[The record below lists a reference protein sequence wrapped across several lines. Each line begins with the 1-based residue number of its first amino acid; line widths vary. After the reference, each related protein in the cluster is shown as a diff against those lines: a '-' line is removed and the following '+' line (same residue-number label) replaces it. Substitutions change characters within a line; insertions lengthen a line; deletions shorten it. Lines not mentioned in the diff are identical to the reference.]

1 MTSYKM
7 PCIITRGNNVYGPH
21 QYPEKL
27 IPKFTLLASRGAPLP
42 VHGDGGATRS
52 YLFVEDVAEAFET
65 VLLKGKI
72 GETYNIGTQ
81 KERTVLDV
89 ATVRKR
95 YSFFLHLIWFRTKKT
110 VFSPPSS
117 RKKKTQPEKNK
128 PLKLEPPEQN
138 RTSPPSSTSPPT
150 GSSTSATAP
159 STTSATSSATRSWP
173 GWDGPSAP
181 SGRTGCAAP
190 STGTSS
196 TASGPTGSTGTW
208 RTR

>member
-21 QYPEKL
+21 QFPEKL

>member
-21 QYPEKL
+21 QFPEKL

-117 RKKKTQPEKNK
+117 RKKKTQPERNK

>member
-21 QYPEKL
+21 QFPEKL

-117 RKKKTQPEKNK
+117 RKKKN
-128 PLKLEPPEQN
+128 
-138 RTSPPSSTSPPT
+138 ST
-150 GSSTSATAP
+150 
-159 STTSATSSATRSWP
+159 RKK
-173 GWDGPSAP
+173 
-181 SGRTGCAAP
+181 
-190 STGTSS
+190 
-196 TASGPTGSTGTW
+196 
-208 RTR
+208 